1 MTEDEAFAKVEA
13 FLKKMLPQA
22 IALRMFNG
30 QFVYQV
36 PTENFDAQKL
46 FNEIESNKKRLFI
59 TDWGISQCSLEDVFT
74 RICELS

>member
-1 MTEDEAFAKVEA
+1 MEKFVAK
-13 FLKKMLPQA
+13 LLPNSLQ
-22 IALRMFNG
+22 LRMFNG

-36 PTENFDAQKL
+36 PIGDFNAQKL
-46 FNEIESNKKRLFI
+46 FTEIEGSKKKLFI